1 MMRRRVVMMVM
12 EMMMF
17 SRSKQD
23 GSMIVWDSEM

>member
-1 MMRRRVVMMVM
+1 MMVM
-12 EMMMF
+12 IMITVVKMMV

>member
-1 MMRRRVVMMVM
+1 MMRRRVVMMGM